1 MLNLLQDDL
10 SANHPE
16 LDIHII
22 GVNEVGFESANGQIT
37 SEVDIADP
45 GADGVEG
52 TVDDVL
58 STRDVPWL
66 QDVDV
71 EPNLLSDVW
80 EESWQ
85 VTYRDVIVLDGENEW
100 FGVFNLTGNS
110 LSDPT
115 HYDTLRQM
123 LIDAA
128 SAR

>member
-10 SANHPE
+10 STNHPE

-22 GVNEVGFESANGQIT
+22 GINEEGFSSANGQIT

-45 GADGVEG
+45 GPDGTEG
-52 TVDDVL
+52 TADDVV

-66 QDVDV
+66 QDVD
-71 EPNLLSDVW
+71 EDENQLSDVW

-85 VTYRDVIVLDGENEW
+85 VAYRDVIVLDGANEW
-100 FGVFNLTGNS
+100 FGVFNLTDNS
-110 LSDPT
+110 LADPAN
-115 HYDTLRQM
+115 YQILRQM

-128 SAR
+128 AAR